1 MAVYTEVPFAEAAAL
16 LQRLGLGVL
25 SDLQGIRSGIEN
37 TNYYAST
44 ANGQWV
50 LTVFERLPR
59 EQLPYYL
66 RLMQHLA
73 ARGVP
78 VPAPQPDADG
88 EVVHTLAGKPAAV
101 VTRLPGG
108 HRLAP
113 DVLHCAQVG
122 GMLARMHLA
131 GADFSMQQPH
141 LRGLAWW
148 SETVPA
154 VLPHLGRAQATLLG
168 GELAFQQ
175 QLGASAAGQS
185 LPTGPI
191 HADLF
196 RDNVMFEPGG
206 ERLGQGSRGRER
218 LCGFF
223 DFYFAG
229 VDTFLF
235 DIAVCL
241 NDWCIDLASGVMADE
256 RAQAFVAAYAGVRP
270 LTSNEKRLLPAVQR
284 AAALRFWLSRLWDM
298 HLPRNASLLKAHDP
312 RHFERVLRARIA
324 HPWHPDTQPFGTPT

>member
-148 SETVPA
+148 RETVPA

-196 RDNVMFEPGG
+196 RDNVMFDDTAGPD
-206 ERLGQGSRGRER
+206 R

-229 VDTFLF
+229 TDTLLF
-235 DIAVCL
+235 DVAVCL
-241 NDWCIDLASGVMADE
+241 NDWCTDLDSGRLEDK
-256 RAQAFVAAYAGVRP
+256 RAVAFMAAYQAVRA
-270 LTSNEKRLLPAVQR
+270 LDANEARLLPALMR
-284 AAALRFWLSRLWDM
+284 AAALRFWISRLWDW
-298 HLPRNASLLKAHDP
+298 HLPRSAALLQPKDP
-312 RHFERVLRARIA
+312 THFERVLQHRIA
-324 HPWHPDTQPFGTPT
+324 EPWHPLR

>member
-1 MAVYTEVPFAEAAAL
+1 MAVYTEVPFAEADAL
-16 LQRLGLGVL
+16 LQRLGLGGL

-37 TNYYAST
+37 TNYYAT
-44 ANGQWV
+44 TPQGQWV

-73 ARGVP
+73 ERGVP
-78 VPAPQPDADG
+78 VPAPQPDAAG
-88 EVVHTLAGKPAAV
+88 EIVHTLARKPAAV

-122 GMLARMHLA
+122 DMLARMHLA
-131 GADFSMQQPH
+131 GADFAMQQPH

-148 SETVPA
+148 SETVPV
-154 VLPHLGRAQATLLG
+154 VLPHLARAQATLLG

-196 RDNVMFEPGG
+196 RDNVMFDDTAGPD
-206 ERLGQGSRGRER
+206 R

-229 VDTFLF
+229 TDTLLF
-235 DIAVCL
+235 DVAVCL
-241 NDWCIDLASGVMADE
+241 NDWCTDLENGRLEDK
-256 RAQAFVAAYAGVRP
+256 RAVAFMAAYQTVRP
-270 LTSNEKRLLPAVQR
+270 LDANEARLLPALMR
-284 AAALRFWLSRLWDM
+284 AAALRFWISRLWDW
-298 HLPRNASLLKAHDP
+298 HLPRSAALLQPKDP
-312 RHFERVLRARIA
+312 THFERVLQHRIA
-324 HPWHPDTQPFGTPT
+324 EPWHPPR